1 MTRQRGATLI
11 ELMVV
16 LAIVI
21 LLAAAVLPTLGPM
34 RRQGRLR
41 AGANTVAGSLRSA
54 RSLAIA
60 RSAACYVYAVDAPDP
75 ADPDEMLL
83 YLPPF
88 EKPEAVERLP
98 AGVSFVGTLPS
109 PGDVWFL
116 PDGSCSTGVTLR
128 IKGEGREEFKVT
140 VSAAS
145 GRVSVQKVKP

>member
-1 MTRQRGATLI
+1 
-11 ELMVV
+11 MVV

-41 AGANTVAGSLRSA
+41 AAANTVAGSLRSA

-60 RSAACYVYAVDAPDP
+60 RSDACYVYAVDAPDP
-75 ADPDEMLL
+75 DEVLL
-83 YLPPF
+83 YLAPF

-98 AGVSFVGTLPS
+98 EGVSFVGSLPD

-116 PDGSCSTGVTLR
+116 PDGSCSTSLVLR
-128 IKGEGREEFKVT
+128 VKGEGREEYRIT

-145 GRVSVQKVKP
+145 GRVSVRKVKQ